1 MKKKAGFSIAG
12 FALVLFFSTLGYF
25 NEMNMPRLGG

>member
-1 MKKKAGFSIAG
+1 MKRKAWVSIAG
-12 FALVLFFSTLGYF
+12 FALLLLVIILGYL

>member
-1 MKKKAGFSIAG
+1 MKRKAGFSIAG
-12 FALVLFFSTLGYF
+12 SALVLLVVLLGHL